1 MSEEWSGPHDGPET
15 KLDLMPG
22 HQKQAAKQDGKF
34 LDTLL
39 TGGVVIGGIVGLYL
53 LWKHFFG
60 KEERKNADENEG
72 RQTRSRENSRL
83 RKRTIAYSEAN
94 EKLSGLYAGALAN
107 EEFLE
112 FLETFV
118 ESEDFDTVLL
128 AVTGG
133 E

>member
-22 HQKQAAKQDGKF
+22 HQKQASKQDGKF